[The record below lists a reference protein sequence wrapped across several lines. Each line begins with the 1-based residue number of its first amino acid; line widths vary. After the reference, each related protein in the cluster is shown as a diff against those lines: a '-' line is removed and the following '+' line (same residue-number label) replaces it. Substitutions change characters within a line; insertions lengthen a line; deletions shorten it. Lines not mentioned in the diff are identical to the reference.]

1 VKKAASNSNKG
12 NHRRLL
18 RQNNSSLL
26 RHCLPALPHQ
36 RQVVPAR
43 YNNTTSDQHRHITTT
58 SPPHQRLCHVI
69 NNKFQHTPSTLVMN
83 HSSFYFFFGFALII

>member
-26 RHCLPALPHQ
+26 RHRLPALPHQ

-43 YNNTTSDQHRHITTT
+43 YNNTTSDQHCHITTT
-58 SPPHQRLCHVI
+58 SASLPCHQQQI
-69 NNKFQHTPSTLVMN
+69 PAYSQ
-83 HSSFYFFFGFALII
+83 HSSHSHESLFLLFFFGFALII

>member
-58 SPPHQRLCHVI
+58 SASLPCHQQQI
-69 NNKFQHTPSTLVMN
+69 PAYSQ
-83 HSSFYFFFGFALII
+83 HSSHESLFLLFFFGFALII